1 MLACPSVLCRAGQRS
16 ECPGQLR
23 DRSGSSVHDS
33 LACGVTCASANA
45 GPGAQNRCPA
55 SAQTELFGSLWSVS
69 GRIKW
74 FNRIH
79 FAWWHFKYRNG
90 APFSG
95 DKKPF
100 SYGCERPVISRPP
113 WLQGPAGPWPAL
125 SPSLCCSRRRETEAR
140 RVWGSITESSLEG
153 LCFHYPWDL
162 GCDKV
167 SGTSCF

>member
-1 MLACPSVLCRAGQRS
+1 MGRPGPELGRRAGEEQVLVCPLVPCRAGQLS
-16 ECPGQLR
+16 ECPGRLR
-23 DRSGSSVHDS
+23 DWSGFSVQDS
-33 LACGVTCASANA
+33 LACGVTCASANM

-79 FAWWHFKYRNG
+79 FAWWHFKYRNS

-125 SPSLCCSRRRETEAR
+125 SPCA
-140 RVWGSITESSLEG
+140 V
-153 LCFHYPWDL
+153 PVAV
-162 GCDKV
+162 KV
-167 SGTSCF
+167 KPGASGVP